1 MTLLEN
7 KISLII
13 IARNSKDVKD
23 YESIKLEQGT
33 KINIKLNF
41 YCIFLSVQA
50 TYEIKTMRCEKDI
63 RRENENETKREEE
76 KKRD

>member
-7 KISLII
+7 KIALIKTE
-13 IARNSKDVKD
+13 RNSKDVKD
-23 YESIKLEQGT
+23 NESIKLERGA
-33 KINIKLNF
+33 KINIKSNF

-76 KKRD
+76 KKRV

>member
-13 IARNSKDVKD
+13 KARNSKDVKD

-76 KKRD
+76 KKRV

>member
-1 MTLLEN
+1 MEN
-7 KISLII
+7 KIALII
-13 IARNSKDVKD
+13 IERNFKDVKD
-23 YESIKLEQGT
+23 NESIKLEQGA

-76 KKRD
+76 KKRV